1 MVSVTVQLPDTLA
14 EQFIPAQQWGAPL
27 MEIGLARLKTPTSI
41 TASEIIDFLL
51 RNPTPQEV
59 LAYHVSE
66 RAQSRLQRL
75 LALNEAGLLGEAEQ
89 NELDELETLEHII
102 ISLKAQIMRR
112 QG

>member
-1 MVSVTVQLPDTLA
+1 
-14 EQFIPAQQWGAPL
+14 

-51 RNPTPQEV
+51 GNPTPQEV

-89 NELDELETLEHII
+89 EELDELEILEHIVI
-102 ISLKAQIMRR
+102 MLKGQIMQQ

>member
-1 MVSVTVQLPDTLA
+1 MVSVTLQLPDALA
-14 EQFIPAQQWGAPL
+14 DQFVPALQWGAPL

-51 RNPTPQEV
+51 GDPTPQDV

-75 LALNEAGLLGEAEQ
+75 LALNEAGLLGESEQ
-89 NELDELETLEHII
+89 EELDELETLDHII
-102 ISLKAQIMRR
+102 IMLKGRVLQQ

>member
-1 MVSVTVQLPDTLA
+1 MVSVTLQLPDTLA
-14 EQFIPAQQWGAPL
+14 EQFVPALQWGAPL

-51 RNPTPQEV
+51 GNPTPQDV

-66 RAQSRLQRL
+66 RAQNRLQRL
-75 LALNEAGLLGEAEQ
+75 LALNEAGYLGESEME
-89 NELDELETLEHII
+89 ELDELEILEHII
-102 ISLKAQIMRR
+102 IMLKGQILQQ